1 MFCEECKSK
10 ELSLGCNHCV
20 KKKVTEI
27 CNENKKLKQENRFLK
42 NELELINEQN
52 CPEGLIIL

>member
-1 MFCEECKSK
+1 MIFCHECNSK

-20 KKKVTEI
+20 KEKIKELFNEI
-27 CNENKKLKQENRFLK
+27 KKLKQENKFLK

-52 CPEGLIIL
+52 

>member
-1 MFCEECKSK
+1 MHFCYECEST

-20 KKKVTEI
+20 KKKLEELF
-27 CNENKKLKQENRFLK
+27 NELTKLKQENKFLK

-52 CPEGLIIL
+52 